1 MNVMD
6 AARALG
12 LVAADREVTGTVD
25 EDRVL
30 GALAELTDGDPAN
43 ADLFDAVADSVR
55 RARSAGLEV
64 QHASRMSSR
73 PSQAATTTQLRYRSE
88 MADLFTDLAIDVGL
102 RHHRKLA
109 VAA

>member
-6 AARALG
+6 AARAIG
-12 LVAADREVTGTVD
+12 LVAANREVTGTVD

-43 ADLFDAVADSVR
+43 ADLFSAAAERVR

-64 QHASRMSSR
+64 QHASSIFSR
-73 PSQAATTTQLRYRSE
+73 PNEAATTQLRYRSE